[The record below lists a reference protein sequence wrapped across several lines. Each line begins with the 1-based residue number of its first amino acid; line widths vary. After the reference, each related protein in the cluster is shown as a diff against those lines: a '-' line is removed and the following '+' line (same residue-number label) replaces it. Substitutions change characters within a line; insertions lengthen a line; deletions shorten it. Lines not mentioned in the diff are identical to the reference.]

1 MNEQDLKYMVS
12 TYQQKSFDLLS
23 QVIAAESKVRQ
34 LTDLV
39 QAQNK
44 QIQSQVEEIGKL
56 KSKDSSPRTKKSSIE
71 KISGEE
77 F

>member
-12 TYQQKSFDLLS
+12 TYQQKTFDLLS
-23 QVIAAESKVRQ
+23 QVIATESKVRQ

-39 QAQNK
+39 QAQSK
-44 QIQSQVEEIGKL
+44 QIQSQTEEIEKL
-56 KSKDSSPRTKKSSIE
+56 KSKDSSPRTKKSSAE

>member
-12 TYQQKSFDLLS
+12 TYQQKTFDLLS
-23 QVIAAESKVRQ
+23 QVIATESKVRQ

-39 QAQNK
+39 QAQSK
-44 QIQSQVEEIGKL
+44 QIQSQAEEIEKL
-56 KSKDSSPRTKKSSIE
+56 KSKESTTRAKKSAVE

>member
-39 QAQNK
+39 QAQSK
-44 QIQSQVEEIGKL
+44 QIQSQAEEIEKL
-56 KSKDSSPRTKKSSIE
+56 KSKEPTTRTKKSALE

>member
-34 LTDLV
+34 LSDLV
-39 QAQNK
+39 QAQSK
-44 QIQSQVEEIGKL
+44 QIQSQAEEIEKL
-56 KSKDSSPRTKKSSIE
+56 KSKEPTTRTKKSALE

>member
-12 TYQQKSFDLLS
+12 TYQQKTFDLLS
-23 QVIAAESKVRQ
+23 QVIATESKVRQ

-39 QAQNK
+39 QAQSK
-44 QIQSQVEEIGKL
+44 QIQSQAEEIEKL
-56 KSKDSSPRTKKSSIE
+56 KSKEPTTRTKKSAVE

>member
-23 QVIAAESKVRQ
+23 QIIAAESKVRQ

-39 QAQNK
+39 QAQSK
-44 QIQSQVEEIGKL
+44 QIQSQTEEIEKL
-56 KSKDSSPRTKKSSIE
+56 KSKDSSPRTKKSSAE

>member
-34 LTDLV
+34 LSDLV
-39 QAQNK
+39 QVQSK
-44 QIQSQVEEIGKL
+44 QIQSQAEEIEKL
-56 KSKDSSPRTKKSSIE
+56 KSKEPTTRTKKSAVE

>member
-39 QAQNK
+39 QAQSK
-44 QIQSQVEEIGKL
+44 QIQSQAEEIEKL
-56 KSKDSSPRTKKSSIE
+56 KSKEPTTRTKKSAVE

>member
-39 QAQNK
+39 QAQSK
-44 QIQSQVEEIGKL
+44 QIQSQAEEIEKL
-56 KSKDSSPRTKKSSIE
+56 KSKESTTRAKKSAAE

>member
-12 TYQQKSFDLLS
+12 AYQQKSFDLIS
-23 QVIAAESKVRQ
+23 QLVATEAKVRH

-39 QAQNK
+39 QTQSK
-44 QIQSQVEEIGKL
+44 QIQSQADEIESFKL
-56 KSKDSSPRTKKSSIE
+56 KESSPRTKKSSSTKTADE
-71 KISGEE
+71 D